1 METPG
6 ERWKAV
12 FMNVVQQHENALPL
26 REASLNGNLKK
37 WTTELTYIVS
47 SSCRALSW
55 EVAALGHKMEKLPV
69 SREEYLSLD
78 ITAFEKKWEHESGG
92 KRWPF
97 PMAVFELENSRA
109 DEKIAYSL
117 WKVLCVRADL
127 RVVFCYRKEAEKAPA
142 LIKYLRDEVINSMSI
157 EERDELKGETLIVIG
172 SRNNSETFPYG
183 FFKWWSL
190 NQKTGRFELK

>member
-6 ERWKAV
+6 ERWQAA
-12 FMNVVQQHENALPL
+12 FMDIVQHHENALPL
-26 REASLNGNLKK
+26 REASLKGNLKK
-37 WTTELTYIVS
+37 WTTELTSIVS
-47 SSCRALSW
+47 SSCGALGW

-69 SREEYLSLD
+69 NREEYLSLD
-78 ITAFEKKWEHESGG
+78 ITAFENVWENESGR

-97 PMAVFELENSRA
+97 PVAVFELENSKA

-127 RVVFCYRKEAEKAPA
+127 KVVLCYRKEADKAPA
-142 LIKYLRDEVINSMSI
+142 LVRYLRDEVINSMSI
-157 EERDELKGETLIVIG
+157 EEKDELKGETLIVVG
-172 SRNNSETFPYG
+172 SRNASETFPYG

-190 NQKTGRFELK
+190 NQNTGRFELK